1 MRNAFAQELHRLAG
15 EDDRI
20 VLLSGDI
27 GNNLF
32 NAFKADYPAR
42 FLNCG
47 AAEAD
52 MTGVA
57 AGMALCGLRPVTY
70 TIAAFNPGRCA
81 EQIRLDVALHRL
93 PVVIIGVGGGLSY
106 SALGPT
112 HHALE
117 DVAWMRAIPDMT
129 VVCPGDA
136 VETRLALRAAL
147 AHDRPVY
154 MRLGKKNEPVV
165 HQSEPEFS
173 LGKGI
178 VLRESRD
185 VCLLSVGTMLPVAVA
200 VAEELA
206 REGVACGVVSLH
218 TIKPLD
224 EDLLAKLCAQAPIL
238 AVLEEHHPAGGAWSA
253 VAEWLVEQGKQKT
266 TLLRFGTPDAF
277 FTEGGGQGWARGRMG
292 LTAGNVLATIR
303 KKFRTL

>member
-93 PVVIIGVGGGLSY
+93 PVVIVGVGGGLSY

-147 AHDRPVY
+147 VHDGPVY

-165 HQSEPEFS
+165 HQQEPLFT

-178 VLRESRD
+178 VLREGRD
-185 VCLLSVGTMLPVAVA
+185 VCLLATGTLLPVAVA
-200 VAEELA
+200 AAENLA
-206 REGVACGVVSLH
+206 REGIGCGVVSLH
-218 TIKPLD
+218 TVKPLD
-224 EDLLAKLCAQAPIL
+224 EDLLVKLCAQVPLL
-238 AVLEEHHPAGGAWSA
+238 AVLEEHHPAGGAWST
-253 VAEWLVEQGKQKT
+253 VAEWLVEHGKHKT
-266 TLLRFGTPDAF
+266 TLLRFGAPDAF
-277 FTEGGGQGWARGRMG
+277 FTEGGGQSWARERMG
-292 LTAGNVLATIR
+292 LTTDNVLATIR
-303 KKFRTL
+303 KKIHTL